1 MKITEFG
8 EQPTVEVETSTA
20 LAEVEDVPTEREFL
34 DFSENKVQ
42 AITLEQLARTNM
54 ENRGDD
60 RSCPHGIYHY
70 DLIQR
75 VLDMAEK
82 AGYTP
87 EVYDLFAT
95 NNKDK
100 QTAGVSLYPELE
112 ETYGKRAVEAHTLRR
127 IFANIRLADFDNNGL
142 TMNIAICYTQKGI
155 QVGFGSNVTVCHNQ
169 NLLGTGCFVAD
180 YSIHNHYAHGEETK
194 TDLAGIFQKIGTWL
208 TDAKKVFITDQSE
221 IKKMQN
227 TVIDAQTLF
236 TILGILHTTR
246 VCCDTADKS
255 IRYKG
260 ILYPLNQMQLNKFTE
275 ALVKKQKEQARVTA
289 WDFYNAATEL
299 YKPYTCEQNLIMPMN
314 MSMIHFMRQYEI
326 YQ

>member
-1 MKITEFG
+1 MRITEFG
-8 EQPTVEVETSTA
+8 AQPTVEVDTSTA
-20 LAEVEDVPTEREFL
+20 LAKVEEVPSEREFL

-42 AITLEQLARTNM
+42 AITLAQLERTNM

-75 VLDMAEK
+75 ILDMAEK
-82 AGYTP
+82 SGYTP

-112 ETYGKRAVEAHTLRR
+112 EKYGPRAVEAHTLRR
-127 IFANIRLADFDNNGL
+127 IFCNIRLADFDEAGL
-142 TMNIAICYTQKGI
+142 TMNFAICYTQKGI
-155 QVGFGSNVTVCHNQ
+155 QVGFGSNVSVCHNQ
-169 NLLGTGCFVAD
+169 NMMGAGHFVAD

-194 TDLAGIFQKIGTWL
+194 TDLNGIFQKIGTWL
-208 TDAKKVFITDQSE
+208 TDAEKVFITDRAE
-221 IKKMQN
+221 IKKMQD

-246 VCCDTADKS
+246 VCCDTADKE

-275 ALVKKQKEQARVTA
+275 ALVKKQKQQSKVTA
-289 WDFYNAATEL
+289 WDFYNCATEL
-299 YKPYTCEQNLIMPMN
+299 YKPYTCEQNLILPQAMA
-314 MSMIHFMRQYEI
+314 MSGFMRQYEI
-326 YQ
+326 Y